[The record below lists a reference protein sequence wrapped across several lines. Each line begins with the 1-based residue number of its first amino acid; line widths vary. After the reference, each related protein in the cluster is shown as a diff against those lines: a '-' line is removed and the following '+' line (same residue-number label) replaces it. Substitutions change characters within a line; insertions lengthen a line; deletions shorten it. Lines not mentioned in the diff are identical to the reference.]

1 MVMYVGS
8 DSNHG
13 ALKACYARLIREYG
27 EVLEAEG
34 VHLGDGRRVPVV
46 RMLGGGDKAYVNA
59 ERGQAG
65 CSHQY
70 PCNKCTCPKAK
81 FGDLEASKHF
91 SPRTVQLARELA
103 HDVQVDPTAP
113 FKCPSPHCGKV
124 FHTQAELRATEPRN
138 ESKAGQHARDH
149 FGQKWGCT
157 PLLPVEHCEHPT
169 CLLHCLLNNVCALLD
184 RTIMARM
191 HKGEEAEMLKVL
203 HDEMGVF
210 IKEKYVKAPSKN
222 ASAKAVE
229 KPHVIGRE
237 AETLLDKFHL
247 CVNIVCQHNADEDA
261 ESHVDREELTRVWQ
275 GLKDV
280 WEALCDFDDDGPGG
294 PKREAKAAEVE
305 ELAAT
310 YVASFISFTAPEH
323 VTTYMHD
330 LVAHIPSQIRELGDL
345 RLFSGEALEH
355 LHHVN
360 KVTYAHRSNKR
371 VKTGTDK
378 RGRAMGVGA
387 LAQSMHA
394 GMVRQELA
402 HRLCMPLSYAEQRAR
417 KRMLDHMRAAAK

>member
-1 MVMYVGS
+1 MDVEMPMLPSIYELEKLRQSMIVPAQVEQRDDGLFVS
-8 DSNHG
+8 RSLHY
-13 ALKACYARLIREYG
+13 ALEKEITH
-27 EVLEAEG
+27 LE
-34 VHLGDGRRVPVV
+34 
-46 RMLGGGDKAYVNA
+46 N
-59 ERGQAG
+59 
-65 CSHQY
+65 
-70 PCNKCTCPKAK
+70 K
-81 FGDLEASKHF
+81 FGNVLHEDGVLIQVMADAASL
-91 SPRTVQLARELA
+91 SR
-103 HDVQVDPTAP
+103 
-113 FKCPSPHCGKV
+113 S
-124 FHTQAELRATEPRN
+124 
-138 ESKAGQHARDH
+138 
-149 FGQKWGCT
+149 QK
-157 PLLPVEHCEHPT
+157 
-169 CLLHCLLNNVCALLD
+169 
-184 RTIMARM
+184 TIMARM

-387 LAQSMHA
+387 RTCAEHACWHGAPRVGTPTLHATFLCGTTSKEEDAGSHA
-394 GMVRQELA
+394 GCSKMSR
-402 HRLCMPLSYAEQRAR
+402 RAG
-417 KRMLDHMRAAAK
+417 HAA

>member
-1 MVMYVGS
+1 MSLSHTY
-8 DSNHG
+8 D
-13 ALKACYARLIREYG
+13 E
-27 EVLEAEG
+27 EEG
-34 VHLGDGRRVPVV
+34 VWVPVKV
-46 RMLGGGDKAYVNA
+46 MDVEMPMLPSIYELEKLRQSMIVPAQVEQRDDGLFVSRSLHYALEKEITHLEN
-59 ERGQAG
+59 
-65 CSHQY
+65 
-70 PCNKCTCPKAK
+70 K
-81 FGDLEASKHF
+81 FGNVLHEDGVLIQVMADAASL
-91 SPRTVQLARELA
+91 SR
-103 HDVQVDPTAP
+103 
-113 FKCPSPHCGKV
+113 S
-124 FHTQAELRATEPRN
+124 
-138 ESKAGQHARDH
+138 
-149 FGQKWGCT
+149 QK
-157 PLLPVEHCEHPT
+157 
-169 CLLHCLLNNVCALLD
+169 
-184 RTIMARM
+184 TIMARM

-247 CVNIVCQHNADEDA
+247 CVDIVCQHNADEDA

-345 RLFSGEALEH
+345 RLFSG
-355 LHHVN
+355 
-360 KVTYAHRSNKR
+360 
-371 VKTGTDK
+371 D
-378 RGRAMGVGA
+378 RGLRTPPPCEQGD
-387 LAQSMHA
+387 
-394 GMVRQELA
+394 
-402 HRLCMPLSYAEQRAR
+402 LCTPL
-417 KRMLDHMRAAAK
+417 